1 MSNEELFYEMEKEF
15 SKEQMRLF
23 SIMYAKMAHIL
34 IKEFKQQHPKN
45 PCEYEYDKSWWLAK
59 YKEISKSEYK

>member
-1 MSNEELFYEMEKEF
+1 MANEELFDEMEKDF

-23 SIMYAKMAHIL
+23 SIMYSEMMHIL
-34 IKEFKQQHPKN
+34 TKEFKKEHPKE

-59 YKEISKSEYK
+59 YKEISKIKIK